1 MADTRYEVMP
11 GVKLTSSDVAFAAI
25 ANAQEI
31 SRVWMWDI
39 GPERPVQPKRP
50 PVPKGREGDP
60 EFDLALIEFKEALAD
75 YEAALHTHKRLKVEY
90 ADWEKRMGGAI
101 MLPMWSVDAR
111 DALERDGRAVD
122 EGRQTRRRYYI
133 ASRTRGYHGLPNEGL
148 PEGHKSGHGHKENM
162 RREREGQDG
171 LMAARAADPVFGSEV
186 VQ

>member
-11 GVKLTSSDVAFAAI
+11 GVKLTSSDVAFAAM

-39 GPERPVQPKRP
+39 GPEKPVQPKRP

-75 YEAALHTHKRLKVEY
+75 YEAALMNHKRLKAEY
-90 ADWEKRMGGAI
+90 ADFERQMGGAV
-101 MLPMWSVDAR
+101 MVPMWSVHAQ
-111 DALERDGRAVD
+111 DALERDGRAVA
-122 EGRQTRRRYYI
+122 EGRQTRRRWFI
-133 ASRTRGYHGLPNEGL
+133 ASRTRGYGALPNEGL
-148 PEGHKSGHGHKENM
+148 PEGVKPGHGHKENM